1 MPEPLSYMQDKN
13 LHTCQEAALHCLQQ
27 LVAIPAL
34 SREEAARADYMTTWM
49 ENKNISVHRVGENI
63 WAVNKNFKPGLPALL
78 LNSHLDT
85 VAQNKG
91 YTLNPF
97 DAKIGEGK
105 IYGLGTTD
113 AGASL
118 VCLLQC
124 FRYFSDVDNL
134 PFNIIFAASAE
145 EEISGYGG
153 LSLLFRNEDFR
164 NAVMHDRSVAI
175 VGEPTQLHLAIAEKG
190 LLVLDVEVTG
200 QAGHAAREEGENA
213 IYKAIEIADWFRTYK
228 FSRVSSL
235 LGDMKMTVT
244 GFHTANTAHNVIPA
258 SCTLMV
264 DVRVTDA
271 YTHEEVLEEI
281 SQHVKA
287 SVRPRSTRLRSSC
300 IPATHP
306 LVEAGVHLGKRI
318 YGSPTSSDK
327 ALMPIPALK
336 CGPGFSGQ
344 SHSSDEF
351 ILLEDLYSGVE
362 FYINLVSEYAYRC
375 KQNNP

>member
-1 MPEPLSYMQDKN
+1 MQDKN
-13 LHTCQEAALHCLQQ
+13 LHTSREAALYCLQK

-34 SREEAARADYMTTWM
+34 SRNEAARADYITSFL
-49 ENKNISVHRVGENI
+49 ENKNVTVRRVGQNI
-63 WAVNKNFKPGLPALL
+63 WAVSKNFKNGLPALL

-85 VAQNKG
+85 VAPNKG
-91 YTLNPF
+91 YTLNPY
-97 DAKIGEGK
+97 DAKIRDGK

-118 VCLLQC
+118 VCLLLC
-124 FRYFSDVDNL
+124 FLYFSDVENL

-145 EEISGYGG
+145 EEISGSGG
-153 LSLLFRNEDFR
+153 ISLLFRDEDFR

-175 VGEPTQLHLAIAEKG
+175 VGEPTQLDLAIAEKG

-228 FSRVSSL
+228 FSRISAL
-235 LGDMKMTVT
+235 LGEMKMTVT
-244 GFHTANTAHNVIPA
+244 GFYTANTAHNVVPA
-258 SCTLMV
+258 LCTLMV

-281 SQHVKA
+281 THHIKA
-287 SVRPRSTRLRSSC
+287 SVRPRSTRLRSTC
-300 IPATHP
+300 ILDTHP
-306 LVEAGVHLGKRI
+306 LVAAGVHLGKRI

-344 SHSSDEF
+344 SHSADEF
-351 ILLEDLYSGVE
+351 ILLEDIYSGVN
-362 FYINLVSEYAYRC
+362 FYINLVSEFAHSC
-375 KQNNP
+375 KQNNS